1 MSTKYCL
8 FFIISVLISLPSH
21 AKRKAPKP
29 VSSII
34 SGNYV
39 YTVPHWSHENGTNQ
53 NGGYIQVLDTKTGN
67 PIWGIQVYK
76 TSYEQSQE
84 SDVQDVFITSTE
96 LNFWGNKLKVTNE
109 LGHIYTV
116 DLKNKAVSSVE

>member
-1 MSTKYCL
+1 MKYCL
-8 FFIISVLISLPSH
+8 IFIIGVLISSSSH

-29 VSSII
+29 VLPII

-39 YTVPHWSHENGTNQ
+39 YTVPHWSYENGTNQ
-53 NGGYIQVLDTKTGN
+53 SGGYIQVLDTKTGN
-67 PIWGIQVYK
+67 PIWGLQIYN

-96 LNFWGNKLKVTNE
+96 LNFWGNKLKVANE

-116 DLKNKAVSSVE
+116 VLKNKAVSFVE